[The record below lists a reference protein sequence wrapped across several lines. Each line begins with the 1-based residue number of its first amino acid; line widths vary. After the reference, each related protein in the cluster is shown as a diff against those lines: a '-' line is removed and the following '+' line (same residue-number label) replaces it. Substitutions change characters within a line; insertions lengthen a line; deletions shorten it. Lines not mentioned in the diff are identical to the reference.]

1 MAAGTGI
8 SLLEAP
14 VYPGFRVAG
23 SGKDTQAIDGNA
35 LD

>member
-8 SLLEAP
+8 SLLGAL
-14 VYPGFRVAG
+14 VYPGLCVAG